1 MIVPSLLVNDDKVRI
16 ISPSGRLTAN
26 SLTNAV
32 ETLSSWGLDVE
43 FGEHVYDSH
52 SVFSGTDSQRLFDFQ
67 DAIDNPNVKLILC
80 ARGGYGLTRYI
91 DQLDLTPLIV
101 YPKWIVGFSDVTA
114 FHLKALKS
122 NVVSIHGPMGT
133 SFASKGAKL
142 SIEQFK
148 SLLFNGT
155 STIETNHP
163 QLKLGAATGYLVGG
177 NLSLV
182 CDSLGTPTEIDT
194 ENKILVLEDV
204 GDYYYRIDRMLNQ
217 LARAGK
223 FNNLK
228 GLVIASFSDLVQ
240 GKDEFVE
247 SINDIILRLTQ
258 EVTCPIATA
267 MPIGHEPANFPFVHG
282 AKYQLEVTSELAKLT
297 LTTKL

>member
-1 MIVPSLLVNDDKVRI
+1 MIVPSLLVKNDKVRI
-16 ISPSGRLTAN
+16 IAPSGRLPAN

-32 ETLSSWGLDVE
+32 ETLSSWGLNVE

-52 SVFSGTDSQRLFDFQ
+52 SVFSGTDSHRLIDFQ

-91 DQLDLTPLIV
+91 DQLDLTPLIA

-114 FHLKALKS
+114 FHLKAVKS
-122 NVVSIHGPMGT
+122 NIFSIHGPMGT
-133 SFASKGAKL
+133 SFARKGAKQ
-142 SIEQFK
+142 SIEQ
-148 SLLFNGT
+148 LYGLIFNGT
-155 STIETNHP
+155 SIIEIIHP
-163 QLKLGAATGYLVGG
+163 QLKIGTAIGYLVGG

-182 CDSLGTPTEIDT
+182 CDSLGTSTEIDT
-194 ENKILVLEDV
+194 KDKILILEDV
-204 GDYYYRIDRMLNQ
+204 GDYYYRMDRMLNQ

-240 GKDEFVE
+240 GKDEFAE

-258 EVTCPIATA
+258 EAPYPIAIA

-297 LTTKL
+297 LITKL